1 MDKSIETIVYEVEK
15 QINRVLNNN
24 IPCETCPVKREKAKW
39 KREKVVEA
47 LVVRLGAV
55 GPTLIK

>member
-39 KREKVVEA
+39 KRPDKVEYRMFTA
-47 LVVRLGAV
+47 
-55 GPTLIK
+55 